1 MKLKIAAFVSVMI
14 IALTST
20 IPVWAARPQPT
31 AAPQDASTSASA
43 AVTDDFI
50 ARLAS
55 DP

>member
-20 IPVWAARPQPT
+20 IPVWAARPQ
-31 AAPQDASTSASA
+31 QRLKDNASTSASA